1 MYISPAYIGEDG
13 GIEKVGSLL
22 IRKLK
27 NLDLTIVKHIASDFS
42 TLPQTQYSFT
52 GLKAVHLLD
61 G

>member
-1 MYISPAYIGEDG
+1 MYISPSYTGEDG

-27 NLDLTIVKHIASDFS
+27 NSDLTIVKYLASDVS
-42 TLPQTQYSFT
+42 ALPQTQYSFT
-52 GLKAVHLLD
+52 GLKAVPPLD